1 MLPSATDTS
10 SPTAPRR
17 ARRPPPRRTVLRR
30 RVFALGLVGVGLVA
44 VVGAIL
50 ARPYG
55 QSLAPGTTI
64 GGISVGGQ
72 TPAEAAR
79 TIAAKTAGTASRSI
93 VVVVEGTRLR
103 IRLRA
108 IGERPDPAS
117 AIDRARRSTS
127 ALDRLAGRLGLG
139 GGRRLALPYR
149 FDPKKLE
156 RVLTPLRN
164 RYEKKMQPAT
174 VVVSATG
181 GVSVKGG
188 VAGLQIDRP
197 TLARALTDPLSVH
210 QPLTLSVRRV
220 DPSATASGATAAAT
234 RARALLAGHY
244 SLELAG
250 TTYPLPAAILR
261 RSLLFVPSAG
271 VVRLRVSRPAID
283 RYLTTLFG
291 RAAAAPVDAS
301 FDVDGA
307 GKVEVVPSQ
316 SGRVVDADA
325 VASSLESH
333 PERSVI
339 PVSIAMREAPFST
352 KDAQALGITDLVGS
366 FTTPFEPGL
375 PRVTNIQRAA
385 SVVNGTIVMAHG
397 TFSLNKV
404 LGQRTVEKGYVTAP
418 EIAEGELKDSVGG
431 GVSQIATTLYN
442 AAFFSGLQLV
452 AHTPHQF
459 WISRYPKGR
468 EATVSWGGPELVFRN
483 QWEAPLVVLV
493 STTQTSVTVR
503 MFSRLLGR
511 RVTTATGEPTAIKEA
526 KEREILNPK
535 LAVGERNLV
544 QAGGTE
550 GFHVTYWR
558 RVFVGTRQLSYE
570 TFAWTYIPE
579 DTIYEVGP
587 APAPPPTTSTSTSTG
602 TGEGTTPTDTGP
614 GSGSTTGEAPA
625 TTAKTPTATGPAG
638 STTR

>member
-1 MLPSATDTS
+1 
-10 SPTAPRR
+10 
-17 ARRPPPRRTVLRR
+17 
-30 RVFALGLVGVGLVA
+30 VA

-55 QSLAPGTTI
+55 HLLAPGTTI
-64 GGISVGGQ
+64 GGIAVGGQ

-79 TIAAKTAGTASRSI
+79 TIAARTAGTSGRS
-93 VVVVEGTRLR
+93 VVVMVEGTRLR

-108 IGERPDPAS
+108 IGERPDSAA

-127 ALDRLAGRLGLG
+127 ALDRLAVRLGLG
-139 GGRRLALPYR
+139 GGRRVPLLYR
-149 FDPKKLE
+149 YDAKKLE

-181 GVSVKGG
+181 VRVQEG
-188 VAGLQIDRP
+188 VAGVEIDRR
-197 TLARALTDPLSVH
+197 TLARALSDPLEAH
-210 QPLTLSVRRV
+210 QPVTLSVRRV
-220 DPSATASGATAAAT
+220 DPSATASGATAAAA
-234 RARALLAGHY
+234 RARALLAGRY

-250 TTYPLPAAILR
+250 TTYPLPSAILR
-261 RSLLFVPSAG
+261 KSLQFVPSAG

-301 FDVDGA
+301 FDVDAA
-307 GKVEVVPSQ
+307 GKAEIVPSQ
-316 SGRVVDADA
+316 SGRVVDANA

-339 PVSIAMREAPFST
+339 PVTIAMKEAPFST
-352 KDAQALGITDLVGS
+352 GDARALGITDLVGS

-375 PRVTNIQRAA
+375 PRVTNIQRGA

-404 LGQRTVEKGYVTAP
+404 LGPRTIEKGYVTAP

-483 QWEAPLVVLV
+483 QWDAPLVILV
-493 STTQTSVTVR
+493 STTDTSITVR
-503 MFSRLLGR
+503 MFSRLLDR

-526 KEREILNPK
+526 TVREIPDSK
-535 LAVGERNLV
+535 LAPGDRHLV

-558 RVFVGTRQLSYE
+558 RVFVGAKQLSYE
-570 TFAWTYIPE
+570 TFDWTYIPE
-579 DTIYEVGP
+579 DTIYEIGP
-587 APAPPPTTSTSTSTG
+587 TPPPPPTTSTSTSSPTG
-602 TGEGTTPTDTGP
+602 TGETTPPPETASPTGGTTSKTPA
-614 GSGSTTGEAPA
+614 STTKE
-625 TTAKTPTATGPAG
+625 GPAG
-638 STTR
+638 TKATPRRRVATAR